1 MSDIFD
7 EREKGYEAKFKLDE
21 ELNFK
26 IRARRNKLLGYWL
39 AEKFDMRAEKI
50 ESYSKEIV
58 MADLDE
64 PGIDDVIRKVMT
76 DIKARGLAITE
87 KQVTDKISDFEAA
100 AVREV
105 TAENM
110 GNE

>member
-21 ELNFK
+21 ELSFK

-39 AEKFDMRAEKI
+39 AEKFDMSAEKI

-87 KQVTDKISDFEAA
+87 KQVTDKISDLEAA

-110 GNE
+110 VNE

>member
-39 AEKFDMRAEKI
+39 AEKFDMSAEKI
-50 ESYSKEIV
+50 ES
-58 MADLDE
+58 
-64 PGIDDVIRKVMT
+64 
-76 DIKARGLAITE
+76 
-87 KQVTDKISDFEAA
+87 
-100 AVREV
+100 
-105 TAENM
+105 
-110 GNE
+110 

>member
-7 EREKGYEAKFKLDE
+7 EREKGYEAKFKRDE

-64 PGIDDVIRKVMT
+64 PGIGDVIKKVMT
-76 DIKARGLAITE
+76 DIKARGLTITE

>member
-21 ELNFK
+21 ELSFK

-39 AEKFDMRAEKI
+39 AKKFDMSAEKI

-58 MADLDE
+58 MVDLDE

-76 DIKARGLAITE
+76 DVKARGLAITE
-87 KQVTDKISDFEAA
+87 KQVTDKISDLEAV

-110 GNE
+110 VNE